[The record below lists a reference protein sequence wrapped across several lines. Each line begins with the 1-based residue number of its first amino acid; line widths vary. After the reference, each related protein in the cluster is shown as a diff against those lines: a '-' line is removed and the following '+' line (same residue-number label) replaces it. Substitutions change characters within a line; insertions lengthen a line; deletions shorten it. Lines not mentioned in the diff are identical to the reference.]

1 MYKKAIIYFLVL
13 ILAVATL
20 SGCVSKKATTSKQE
34 ENYVSVEVEAV
45 KVSTISNE
53 TAYSGQLYADKDVLV
68 SPKIAGKVETTHV
81 KVGDQV
87 QKGDTLFILEKDD
100 AEDRVEQANA
110 SLNSARAAYNM
121 TVEQIEKSKADFERY
136 KTLYENGAI
145 SKVDY
150 EKAKLSASDRSL
162 ESAKSNLNQAQ
173 VAYNQALEAMDHIYV
188 KAPISGTI
196 YSVDIEIGEYAS
208 NNKPAVGIADYENV
222 FIQIDVTE
230 DIINELHPEEKINVE
245 IPAIQS
251 NKATGI
257 IDTVSPV
264 ANAKT
269 QLYPVKIIVN
279 NSNHQLK
286 PGMFANVT
294 ITTGKKENVK
304 VINSEAV
311 IENHGQDI
319 VYIVQDGKA
328 FQKKVKT
335 GFDSGEYVE
344 ILEGLDVDMKVIIKG
359 QNYVEDDTIIKII
372 K

>member
-1 MYKKAIIYFLVL
+1 MYKRAMIYFLVL
-13 ILAVATL
+13 IFAVAL
-20 SGCVSKKATTSKQE
+20 LPGCGSKKVTASQQE
-34 ENYVSVEVEAV
+34 ENYISVEVEAV
-45 KVSTISNE
+45 KVKTISNE
-53 TAYSGQLYADKDVLV
+53 ASYSGQLYADKNVLV
-68 SPKIAGKVETTHV
+68 SPKTTGKVESINV
-81 KVGDQV
+81 KVGDQI
-87 QKGDTLFILEKDD
+87 QKGDILFILEKDD

-121 TVEQIEKSKADFERY
+121 TVEQIEKSKTDFERY

-145 SKVDY
+145 SKADY
-150 EKAKLSASDRSL
+150 EKAKLSASDRSI

-173 VAYNQALEAMDHIYV
+173 VAYNQAIEAMDHIYI
-188 KAPISGTI
+188 KAPISGTV
-196 YSVDIEIGEYAS
+196 YSIDIEIGEYAS
-208 NNKPAVGIADYENV
+208 NNKSAVGIADYENV

-230 DIINELHPEEKINVE
+230 DIINELHPEEEINIE

-251 NKATGI
+251 SEITGI

-264 ANAKT
+264 ANEKT

-286 PGMFANVT
+286 PGMFTNVT
-294 ITTGKKENVK
+294 IATGKKENAR

-311 IENHGQDI
+311 IEDRGQDI

-328 FQKKVKT
+328 LQKKVKT

-344 ILEGLDVDMKVIIKG
+344 ILEGLDTGMKVIVKG
-359 QNYVEDDTIIKII
+359 QNYVENDTIVKIT